1 VSHRVTAVAGVL
13 LAAGFLAAGCGVPD
27 DEGFK
32 EFGGDEL
39 ARELVET
46 TTTTTTTLPESTT
59 TTIATDSTAAATS
72 TTIVQT
78 QQVDVYFV
86 IGDRLQSQ
94 SVALASRVSP
104 EQIVAQLVD
113 GPVPGTASV
122 GLRTVVRNDLVLD
135 VVEERGVLTI
145 DLRGDVLDRMRDRD
159 QPLAIAQLALS
170 LSRAFAG
177 VGQIAFARDGV
188 ATGVPVPAREG
199 EVSQAGEGLVFDDFA
214 SLLATTSPLTA
225 TATSTTSTTSTTV
238 ATTEPPAPP
247 ATEPG
252 TTPPGP

>member
-1 VSHRVTAVAGVL
+1 VRGRVAAVGGVL
-13 LAAGFLAAGCGVPD
+13 LLGTVVAAGCGVAD

-32 EFGGDEL
+32 EFGDDEL

-46 TTTTTTTLPESTT
+46 TTTTTTMPESTT
-59 TTIATDSTAAATS
+59 TTIATDSTVDTTS

-78 QQVDVYFV
+78 EQVGVYFV

-94 SVALASRVSP
+94 SVALASQVSP
-104 EQIVAQLVD
+104 EQIVAQLVE

-122 GLRTVVRNDLVLD
+122 GLRTVVPSDLVLD
-135 VVEERGVLTI
+135 VAEERGVLTI
-145 DLRGDVLDRMRDRD
+145 DLRGEVLDRMRDRD

-214 SLLATTSPLTA
+214 PLLATTSPLTA
-225 TATSTTSTTSTTV
+225 TATSTTVT
-238 ATTEPPAPP
+238 TTEPPPPTAPP
-247 ATEPG
+247 ATDPG